1 MITDEFLEN
10 FLIGFLLIFACFA
23 ILGGIVLLA
32 KNSLFLVI
40 TLILAWPLGWV
51 TRRIIVN
58 T

>member
-10 FLIGFLLIFACFA
+10 FLIGFLLIFAFFA
-23 ILGGIVLLA
+23 ILGGIVLLG
-32 KNSLFLVI
+32 KHFLI